1 MYHIKSDKRSRTSAE
16 EIAAGLN
23 RILKTEPLH
32 TVTVTRIHQETGI
45 SRATFYRLFDTV
57 EDVLIYQ
64 CDQLVDR
71 AMDNYSIDH
80 VSSPYESIR
89 GIMAMGFE
97 YHALIEALVA
107 NKRMDLIYEYTAK
120 RLFTHQ
126 TIGPFIRPDMDV
138 AAVEYFLSNI
148 SMAMVATLTTWTRRG
163 RQESPEEVLH
173 NNMHY
178 WRFIR
183 DLLENQTSRL

>member
-1 MYHIKSDKRSRTSAE
+1 MYHIKPDRRSQASAE

-23 RILKTEPLH
+23 RILRFEPLH
-32 TVTVTRIHQETGI
+32 TVTITRIHQETGV

-64 CDQLVDR
+64 CDQLVKQ
-71 AMDNYSIDH
+71 AMENYSIDH

-107 NKRMDLIYEYTAK
+107 NKRMDLIYEYTAR

-126 TIGPFIRPDMDV
+126 TIGPFIRPDMDDT
-138 AAVEYFLSNI
+138 AVEYFLSNI

-163 RQESPEEVLH
+163 RQETPEEVLQ

-183 DLLENQTSRL
+183 ELLDNQERTT